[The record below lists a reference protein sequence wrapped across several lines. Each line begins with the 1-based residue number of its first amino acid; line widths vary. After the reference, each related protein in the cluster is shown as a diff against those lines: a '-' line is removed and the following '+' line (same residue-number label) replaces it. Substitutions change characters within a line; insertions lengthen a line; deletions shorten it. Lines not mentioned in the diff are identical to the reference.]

1 MKGTRTGKIARLP
14 REIRD
19 ELNRRLDEGKAGK
32 KIVVWLNGLPEVEAI
47 IATEFNGK
55 PIREQNVSEWKK
67 GGYLDHVTQQET
79 LQIAKCLAEDAAQW
93 SDEGQCA
100 VADTIA
106 FFLLGRYA
114 LATRQLRETKGRE
127 AWHMLRQM
135 CDDVIE
141 LQKGQHSAE
150 RLRID
155 RERLQLEK
163 EKSEKRINEKVAEIV
178 KQHGASEGLSQEERN
193 SRMREIFGLPPA
205 AKRNGGLSPGALAEI
220 ERAAK
225 FL

>member
-1 MKGTRTGKIARLP
+1 MKGTRTGRIARLP
-14 REIRD
+14 REIRE

-32 KIVVWLNGLPEVEAI
+32 EIVAWLNGSPEVQTI

-55 PIREQNVSEWKK
+55 PIREQNFSEWKK

-79 LQIAKCLAEDAAQW
+79 LQIAKCLAEDAARW
-93 SDEGQCA
+93 SDEGQSA

-155 RERLQLEK
+155 RERLKLEQQRSK
-163 EKSEKRINEKVAEIV
+163 KQISEMVAELL
-178 KQHGASEGLSQEERN
+178 KQQGTNG
-193 SRMREIFGLPPA
+193 
-205 AKRNGGLSPGALAEI
+205 GGLS
-220 ERAAK
+220 
-225 FL
+225 

>member
-1 MKGTRTGKIARLP
+1 MQ
-14 REIRD
+14 
-19 ELNRRLDEGKAGK
+19 
-32 KIVVWLNGLPEVEAI
+32 AI

-79 LQIAKCLAEDAAQW
+79 LQIAKCLAEDAARW
-93 SDEGQCA
+93 SDEGQSA

-155 RERLQLEK
+155 RERLKLET
-163 EKSEKRINEKVAEIV
+163 EKSEKQINEKVAEIV
-178 KQHGASEGLSQEERN
+178 KQHGANGGGLSPEVRA
-193 SRMREIFGLPPA
+193 RRLREIFKRPREE
-205 AKRNGGLSPGALAEI
+205 KRNGGLSSETLAEI

-225 FL
+225 LL